1 MSQFSFAHL
10 QANIK
15 INIFKFMRSPLN
27 LALCNRGWSNVARDP
42 HARTEWLIYQFG
54 KTYAFFHG
62 IRLGSTF
69 INKE

>member
-15 INIFKFMRSPLN
+15 TNIFKFMRFPLN

-42 HARTEWLIYQFG
+42 HART
-54 KTYAFFHG
+54 
-62 IRLGSTF
+62 
-69 INKE
+69 